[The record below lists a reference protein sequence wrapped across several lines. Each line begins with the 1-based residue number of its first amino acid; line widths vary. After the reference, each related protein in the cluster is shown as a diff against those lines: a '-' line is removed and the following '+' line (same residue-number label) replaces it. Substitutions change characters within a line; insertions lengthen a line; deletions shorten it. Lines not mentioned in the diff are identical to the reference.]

1 MFLICA
7 YDRLRHLA
15 TGGCLYVCFS
25 TARPTSIGYMILGWP
40 SEHLEIDDLE
50 VGSWTLGAGTWGAGN
65 GEMEEGGAGRE
76 DLEIDD
82 LEVGSW
88 RWGAGNEEPDCS
100 VTTDSPESPDIFILG
115 PNHLSDH
122 L

>member
-7 YDRLRHLA
+7 YDRQRHLA

-25 TARPTSIGYMILGWP
+25 MARPTSTGIMILGWP

-50 VGSWTLGAGTWGAGN
+50 VGNGRGELGMGSWEWGAGN
-65 GEMEEGGAGRE
+65 G
-76 DLEIDD
+76 
-82 LEVGSW
+82 
-88 RWGAGNEEPDCS
+88 EPDCS
-100 VTTDSPESPDIFILG
+100 VTTGSPESPDIFILG
-115 PNHLSDH
+115 PNHLSDP